1 MNIKKDE
8 TNKKYCVKRNKFRKF
23 VYLKSSYIFDKT
35 LVLSVISSKCCN
47 NNNRIFEEKE
57 SIEILKIKESRLKK
71 QMKQETTSLTKKNKM
86 I

>member
-35 LVLSVISSKCCN
+35 QFFLLFPVNAAI
-47 NNNRIFEEKE
+47 II
-57 SIEILKIKESRLKK
+57 IEYLKK
-71 QMKQETTSLTKKNKM
+71 KKALRY
-86 I
+86 

>member
-1 MNIKKDE
+1 MKKKFMNIKKDE
-8 TNKKYCVKRNKFRKF
+8 TNKKYCVKCNKFRKF

-35 LVLSVISSKCCN
+35 LVLSVTSSKCCN

-71 QMKQETTSLTKKNKM
+71 
-86 I
+86 